1 VYVANDPANAQWV
14 PGGSGTVTVTPLRGY
29 RAAATTDANYA
40 ASVNNLN
47 LIFGATT
54 CALVHPKFLV
64 DTTEAEA
71 RIQLGIGWTQA
82 TDLGRIS
89 AYTLTGLEA
98 LLFNTANTVHGLI
111 RPTLPQLLPTRRNL
125 SGQELTFNTLFSFIA
140 QHVNRNRGAVM
151 GSNTLLINPIG
162 YSSMI
167 SQGELGGKV
176 FTGEGMRGNKNAHMI
191 AYGDKTFE
199 FDSSSCMRKD
209 KVVVMAKDVLE
220 LKGGEI
226 EAVEVGGQRE
236 FLSLASGK
244 RTNQAE
250 MYSTIT
256 GELTANVKEAALR
269 KCGYIEN
276 FKVTL

>member
-1 VYVANDPANAQWV
+1 
-14 PGGSGTVTVTPLRGY
+14 
-29 RAAATTDANYA
+29 
-40 ASVNNLN
+40 
-47 LIFGATT
+47 
-54 CALVHPKFLV
+54 
-64 DTTEAEA
+64 
-71 RIQLGIGWTQA
+71 
-82 TDLGRIS
+82 
-89 AYTLTGLEA
+89 
-98 LLFNTANTVHGLI
+98 
-111 RPTLPQLLPTRRNL
+111 
-125 SGQELTFNTLFSFIA
+125 
-140 QHVNRNRGAVM
+140 
-151 GSNTLLINPIG
+151 
-162 YSSMI
+162 
-167 SQGELGGKV
+167 
-176 FTGEGMRGNKNAHMI
+176 MI